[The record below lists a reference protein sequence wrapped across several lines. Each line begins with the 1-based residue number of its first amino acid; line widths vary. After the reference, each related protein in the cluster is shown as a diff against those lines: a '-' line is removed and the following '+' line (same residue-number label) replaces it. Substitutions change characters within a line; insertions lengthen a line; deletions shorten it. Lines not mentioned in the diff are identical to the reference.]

1 MNYFSPEKN
10 NAVEGSSFYASK
22 FFKKCSD
29 LHLDAALRTLAGN
42 ERMAISAFFGLNEK
56 RSCLSIERV
65 AELVQMSYRATLR
78 LIKNAHHK
86 LMEFNSDLNEVIPLD

>member
-1 MNYFSPEKN
+1 MR
-10 NAVEGSSFYASK
+10 
-22 FFKKCSD
+22 
-29 LHLDAALRTLAGN
+29 AALIFTWSVPANGTSWRSRAAS
-42 ERMAISAFFGLNEK
+42 MAISAFFGLNEK

-65 AELVQMSYRATLR
+65 AELVQMPYRATLR

>member
-1 MNYFSPEKN
+1 
-10 NAVEGSSFYASK
+10 
-22 FFKKCSD
+22 
-29 LHLDAALRTLAGN
+29 
-42 ERMAISAFFGLNEK
+42 MAISAFFGLNEK

-65 AELVQMSYRATLR
+65 AELVQMPYRATLR